1 MGKREKKIAVIQE
14 YLPRCNS
21 VYPCYVY
28 GRIPS
33 ELINN
38 ACMTYAGNVR
48 KEDVFGL
55 IDETV
60 FSSGKKGFLFAEDG
74 FYHSDNNSICRYD
87 EGINYRS
94 LPSSYNL
101 AAFNELLTE
110 LYQIETAPTGWDI
123 AGGLL
128 DLASSF
134 LDGLNEEQDTSNES
148 NQSAQQLPAE
158 SEPLALSD
166 GNEALDIDDAQE
178 YIKEVLLQVNDVL
191 EYDEDELDSFVEEA
205 QSLIELLEE
214 SDGEIEQEIDELL
227 ADGENPT
234 QLQKASAKCLQGLEL
249 YLPDLEEDPDNFET
263 CQRIVRKYLQTIKQV
278 RTRLKQL

>member
-74 FYHSDNNSICRYD
+74 FYHSDDNSICRYD
-87 EGINYRS
+87 EGINYLS

-101 AAFNELLTE
+101 AAFNET
-110 LYQIETAPTGWDI
+110 
-123 AGGLL
+123 
-128 DLASSF
+128 
-134 LDGLNEEQDTSNES
+134 
-148 NQSAQQLPAE
+148 
-158 SEPLALSD
+158 
-166 GNEALDIDDAQE
+166 
-178 YIKEVLLQVNDVL
+178 
-191 EYDEDELDSFVEEA
+191 
-205 QSLIELLEE
+205 
-214 SDGEIEQEIDELL
+214 
-227 ADGENPT
+227 
-234 QLQKASAKCLQGLEL
+234 
-249 YLPDLEEDPDNFET
+249 YL
-263 CQRIVRKYLQTIKQV
+263 
-278 RTRLKQL
+278 

>member
-74 FYHSDNNSICRYD
+74 FYHSDDNS
-87 EGINYRS
+87 
-94 LPSSYNL
+94 
-101 AAFNELLTE
+101 
-110 LYQIETAPTGWDI
+110 
-123 AGGLL
+123 
-128 DLASSF
+128 ASM
-134 LDGLNEEQDTSNES
+134 TW
-148 NQSAQQLPAE
+148 
-158 SEPLALSD
+158 
-166 GNEALDIDDAQE
+166 
-178 YIKEVLLQVNDVL
+178 
-191 EYDEDELDSFVEEA
+191 
-205 QSLIELLEE
+205 
-214 SDGEIEQEIDELL
+214 
-227 ADGENPT
+227 
-234 QLQKASAKCLQGLEL
+234 KASYPYQSSVL
-249 YLPDLEEDPDNFET
+249 
-263 CQRIVRKYLQTIKQV
+263 RITAAHRRPFSPMLSHSH
-278 RTRLKQL
+278 